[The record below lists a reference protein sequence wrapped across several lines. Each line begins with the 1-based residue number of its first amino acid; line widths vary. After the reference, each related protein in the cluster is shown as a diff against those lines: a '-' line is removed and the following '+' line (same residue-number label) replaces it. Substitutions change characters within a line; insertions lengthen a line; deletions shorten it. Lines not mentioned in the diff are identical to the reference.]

1 MTHVTRSDTSLVG
14 RWWWTV
20 DRTTIGIVLI
30 LFAFGALLSFSASPA
45 MAERLDLEAF
55 FFVKRHLVF
64 LLPSVVLLFG
74 LSLFSPV
81 WIWRLCLLGVAAG
94 FAGMILTLQ
103 IGEAVK
109 GAERW
114 IDLGIVKL
122 QPSEFMKPA
131 FFVIS
136 AWLFALDRRMGQ
148 RWALPLNVF
157 MLLGMIALLILQK
170 DLGQSV
176 LFASVWSIQ
185 LFLAGYPLVWMFG
198 LAGTGIVGLF
208 GAYNFMPHVRRRI
221 DGFYDVDGDRY
232 QINRAAQAFNDGGWL
247 GVGPGEGK
255 VKNAIPDVHND
266 FIFSVLGEEF
276 GLMACIGVLLVYTL
290 LVLRGIGQAVR
301 FDSLFTALV
310 ALGIVCQLGLQALI
324 NMASTLALIPTK
336 GMTLPFL
343 SYGGS
348 SLLSLA
354 LSMGIFLAVTRRRP
368 RQESFL

>member
-1 MTHVTRSDTSLVG
+1 MNAAM
-14 RWWWTV
+14 
-20 DRTTIGIVLI
+20 
-30 LFAFGALLSFSASPA
+30 LF
-45 MAERLDLEAF
+45 
-55 FFVKRHLVF
+55 
-64 LLPSVVLLFG
+64 
-74 LSLFSPV
+74 
-81 WIWRLCLLGVAAG
+81 
-94 FAGMILTLQ
+94 
-103 IGEAVK
+103 
-109 GAERW
+109 
-114 IDLGIVKL
+114 
-122 QPSEFMKPA
+122 
-131 FFVIS
+131 
-136 AWLFALDRRMGQ
+136 
-148 RWALPLNVF
+148 
-157 MLLGMIALLILQK
+157 GMIALLILQK
-170 DLGQSV
+170 DLGQSI

-185 LFLAGYPLVWMFG
+185 LFLSGYPLKWMFG
-198 LAGTGIVGLF
+198 LAGTGVAGLY
-208 GAYNFMPHVRRRI
+208 GAYTFMPHVRSRI
-221 DGFYDVDGDRY
+221 DQFYSADGDRY

-301 FDSLFTALV
+301 FDSLFTSLV
-310 ALGIVCQLGLQALI
+310 ALGVICQLGLQALI

-354 LSMGIFLAVTRRRP
+354 VSMGIFLAVTRRRS

>member
-1 MTHVTRSDTSLVG
+1 MNHVSRADSSLVG

-20 DRTTIGIVLI
+20 DRTAIGIVLI
-30 LFAFGALLSFSASPA
+30 LLAFGALLSFSASPP
-45 MAERLDLEAF
+45 MAERLDQEAF
-55 FFVKRHLVF
+55 FFVKRHLIF
-64 LLPSVVLLFG
+64 LVPSLIMLFG

-81 WIWRLCLLGVAAG
+81 WIWRLCLLGVIGG

-114 IDLGIVKL
+114 IDLGVVKI

-131 FFVIS
+131 FFVIT

-148 RWALPLNVF
+148 RWALPVNAF
-157 MLLGMIALLILQK
+157 MLMGMVGLLLLQK
-170 DLGQSV
+170 DLGQSI

-185 LFLAGYPLVWMFG
+185 LFLAGYPLSWMFG
-198 LAGTGIVGLF
+198 LAGTGVAGLY
-208 GAYNFMPHVRRRI
+208 GAYSFMPHVRSRI
-221 DGFYDVDGDRY
+221 DGFYTDAGDSY
-232 QINRAAQAFNDGGWL
+232 QIDRAAQAFNDGGWL

-255 VKNAIPDVHND
+255 VKDAIPDVHND
-266 FIFSVLGEEF
+266 FIFSVVGEEF
-276 GLMACIGVLLVYTL
+276 GLIACIGVLLVYTL
-290 LVLRGIGQAVR
+290 LVLRGIGQAGR
-301 FDSLFTALV
+301 FDSLFTSLV

-324 NMASTLALIPTK
+324 NMASTLAMIPTK

-354 LSMGIFLAVTRRRP
+354 VSMGIFLAVTRRRP